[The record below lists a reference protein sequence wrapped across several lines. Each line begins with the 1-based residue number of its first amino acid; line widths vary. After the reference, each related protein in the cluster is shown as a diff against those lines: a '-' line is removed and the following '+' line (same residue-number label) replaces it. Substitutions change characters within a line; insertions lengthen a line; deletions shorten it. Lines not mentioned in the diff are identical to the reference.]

1 VWGGAYD
8 GEVTNPPVVSKFRR
22 LAGTHA
28 AMVAGETATTV
39 ALAGSV
45 LFSLDPD
52 AARTKVLLYLGIT
65 LVPFLFIAPFIGP
78 VIDRAPGGR
87 RFVVQAVALA
97 RVPLSLLMASQVDS
111 LLLFPLAFVAL
122 ILQKTYAISRSA
134 LVPSVVSNESELVEA
149 NSKLSLIAGLVGL
162 AAVGPA
168 GLLQKLIGP
177 GATLWYAAGFFALAF
192 VAARRLPKQVV
203 ASEPAG
209 GGERAT
215 LHARSV
221 VLAASAMLFL
231 RAAVGFTFFH
241 LFFWYRRQDA
251 GLVWFGLA
259 LAAATVM
266 TMVANAVGP
275 MVRSLVRE
283 ETMMLGGL
291 LVVVAAG
298 LVAALVGGTV
308 SGIVLSGAVNFG
320 AAIGRLAFESI
331 VQRDAPEANRGR
343 AFAQF
348 ETRFQ
353 VGWVLAGVVPVLIT
367 MPDRVGFVFVMVI
380 AAAATVLYAAGNRA
394 IRRGRR
400 RRPVR
405 A

>member
-1 VWGGAYD
+1 
-8 GEVTNPPVVSKFRR
+8 
-22 LAGTHA
+22 
-28 AMVAGETATTV
+28 MVAGEAATTV

-168 GLLQKLIGP
+168 GLLQTHLGP

-203 ASEPAG
+203 ASEPVG
-209 GGERAT
+209 SGERAT

-275 MVRSLVRE
+275 MVR
-283 ETMMLGGL
+283 
-291 LVVVAAG
+291 VVVAAG

-308 SGIVLSGAVNFG
+308 SGIVLSGALNFG